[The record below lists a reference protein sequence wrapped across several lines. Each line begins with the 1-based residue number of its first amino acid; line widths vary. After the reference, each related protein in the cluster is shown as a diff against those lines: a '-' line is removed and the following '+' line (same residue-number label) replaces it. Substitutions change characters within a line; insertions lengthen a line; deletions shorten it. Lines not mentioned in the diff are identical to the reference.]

1 LERFSLGHFDLRAG
15 KEFTKLTDGQ
25 KKREIEISKMF
36 DHEQAKD
43 IRLHLGILILFLIVI
58 ISVLTYQ
65 IVAGKVINVNG
76 VTIAIGVM
84 LTIEILIIRR
94 FLKIHEEIKNGAQ
107 QEL

>member
-1 LERFSLGHFDLRAG
+1 V
-15 KEFTKLTDGQ
+15 
-25 KKREIEISKMF
+25 F

-94 FLKIHEEIKNGAQ
+94 FLKIHEENKKRCATNA
-107 QEL
+107 LSHLPLFVYFDMANAL